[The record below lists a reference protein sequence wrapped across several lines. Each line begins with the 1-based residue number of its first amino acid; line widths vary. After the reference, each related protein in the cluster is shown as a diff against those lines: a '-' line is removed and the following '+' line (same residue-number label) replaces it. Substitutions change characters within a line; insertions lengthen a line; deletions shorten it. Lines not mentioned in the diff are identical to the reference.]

1 MEPAELKI
9 FFNFRSPYCYL
20 ASKSMFSLFD
30 EFHVTLVWRPLGG
43 WTGRSA
49 PERAKVKMPLS
60 RQDVSRWCRKLG
72 IPFTPPPVTTEP
84 TRAGAGS
91 FLAEEAGVLPA
102 YVVETMRAEWAEGR
116 DISQDDVL
124 TDVAGRCGLDAGVL
138 LAAADDAAN
147 HARLERYW
155 EEAQTIGVFGV
166 PTFVI
171 GEEVFWGNDRIDFV
185 RDHLREM
192 RLARL

>member
-20 ASKSMFSLFD
+20 ASKSMFSLLY

-49 PERAKVKMPLS
+49 PERAKVKMPLA

-91 FLAEEAGVLPA
+91 FLAEERGVLPA
-102 YVVETMRAEWAEGR
+102 YVLETMHAEWAEGQ

-124 TDVAGRCGLDAGVL
+124 AAVAGRCGLDADAL

-147 HARLERYW
+147 HARLEQYW
-155 EEAQTIGVFGV
+155 EEAQAIGVFGV

-171 GEEVFWGNDRIDFV
+171 GDDVFWGNDRIDFV